1 MNWDWRA
8 PAVFFLQPFR
18 NRTFAD
24 REGSEVSKHWPKLEA
39 LIPASDKHPLASSFL
54 YPLPETFRFMKGR
67 CSLYA
72 SSTLAPQK
80 EKRASEVGNNFRRVC
95 HRLDICNNSS
105 YQTDGRRWTIS
116 LCHTHTHTHSPA
128 EPVDQYRPYVI
139 SKDVHARMDNSSI
152 PPTSPQQLE
161 RLRQLLYV
169 EFTRGWHTLYQRW
182 QAIDNSNKCHF
193 LYPFRPTSACY
204 ICAVVP
210 RKTRYPNTGLLGLPE
225 SKQWQDCTKSCT
237 YKDVFMTFITPSV

>member
-139 SKDVHARMDNSSI
+139 SKDVHAR
-152 PPTSPQQLE
+152 THG
-161 RLRQLLYV
+161 QLLHTTHV
-169 EFTRGWHTLYQRW
+169 ASAAGKVTSTPLRGIHAWMTHTIPAMTGHRQQQQMPLSISVSTDFSVLYLCSRSTQD
-182 QAIDNSNKCHF
+182 Q
-193 LYPFRPTSACY
+193 
-204 ICAVVP
+204 VP
-210 RKTRYPNTGLLGLPE
+210 E
-225 SKQWQDCTKSCT
+225 HW
-237 YKDVFMTFITPSV
+237 PSGIAGK